1 MFDSAPPQ
9 QNDLAHRLIHLHI
22 RLMIAQAEI
31 RKLPLPEK
39 LELLEAVW
47 SELSSEPDTIAVPQ
61 WHKDILDE
69 RQRGL
74 EQGSMKA
81 MDWELAKERIN
92 HRVQ

>member
-1 MFDSAPPQ
+1 
-9 QNDLAHRLIHLHI
+9 
-22 RLMIAQAEI
+22 MISQAEI

-47 SELSSEPDTIAVPQ
+47 SELSSEPDNIAVPQ

-74 EQGSMKA
+74 EQGSMKV
-81 MDWELAKERIN
+81 MDWELAKEQIN